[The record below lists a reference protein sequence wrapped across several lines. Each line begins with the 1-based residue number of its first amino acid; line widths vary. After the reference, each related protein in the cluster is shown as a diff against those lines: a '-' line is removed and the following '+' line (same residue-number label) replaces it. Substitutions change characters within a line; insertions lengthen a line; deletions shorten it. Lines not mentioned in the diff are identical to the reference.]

1 MKLKVSTSPYTYF
14 LLLMTIMDTG
24 YFVLLN
30 IPGLRDS
37 GYVRMGLLVVAT
49 LLAMNCYINKNIYRT
64 LRPYYNYLNV
74 FVLYLAAFY
83 VVHFIYGM
91 VHYTQK
97 ITSIISVSSYLG
109 MFLLIYLFLYVF
121 QIDGGYDR
129 ILKPL
134 SWITY
139 PYMLVITLRAVVYNL
154 AGRDLMPYLGQL
166 SRSGRLRYGIPALCG
181 VLFLYYFYKLLRR
194 DTLIRRRLVYVALL
208 AFTAFYLYYI
218 CMTRM
223 YVIAFS
229 LSALVI
235 FLCKKRPKNK
245 QIVMVC
251 VAIILLAVLYFSG
264 LIPRFLATFTESSG
278 EYGGSTLARQYSAR
292 YFSGVAQDQPIFGL
306 GFLSPKRYENYW
318 IYFGPFGTAYLDDLG
333 IRNMFYHYG
342 ALGIG
347 LVVLS
352 LGRMVYL
359 VMRLLT
365 CRDYP
370 RKALVLGLTVF
381 FGCMCVSL
389 CPFDTVRLLG
399 LIFTWS
405 MVEYDAHLY
414 YYLPR
419 KKATETGGESR

>member
-97 ITSIISVSSYLG
+97 ITSIINVSSYLG

-129 ILKPL
+129 ILKAL

-139 PYMLVITLRAVVYNL
+139 PYMLVITLRAVIYNF

-166 SRSGRLRYGIPALCG
+166 SRSGRLRYGIPAFCG
-181 VLFLYYFYKLLRR
+181 VLFLYYFYKLLQR
-194 DTLIRRRLVYVALL
+194 DTLVRHKILYVGLL

-278 EYGGSTLARQYSAR
+278 EYGGSTLARQYSAQ
-292 YFSGVAQDQPIFGL
+292 YFSGVAKDQPIFGL

-342 ALGIG
+342 VLGIG

-352 LGRMVYL
+352 LGRMMYL

-365 CRDYP
+365 SRDYP
-370 RKALVLGLTVF
+370 RKALILGLTVF

-419 KKATETGGESR
+419 KTAAETGGDTR

>member
-14 LLLMTIMDTG
+14 LLLMTVMDAG

-30 IPGLRDS
+30 IPGLRET
-37 GYVRMGLLVVAT
+37 GYVRMGLLVVAA
-49 LLAMNCYINKNIYRT
+49 LLAMNCYINKTIYRT

-74 FVLYLAAFY
+74 FVLYLAVFY
-83 VVHFIYGM
+83 VAHFIYGM

-109 MFLLIYLFLYVF
+109 IFLLIYLFLYVF

-134 SWITY
+134 SWITHL
-139 PYMLVITLRAVVYNL
+139 YMLAITLRAFVYNQT
-154 AGRDLMPYLGQL
+154 GRDLMPYLGQL

-181 VLFLYYFYKLLRR
+181 VLFLYYFYKLLQR
-194 DTLIRRRLVYVALL
+194 DTLIKRKLLYIALL
-208 AFTAFYLYYI
+208 AFTVFYLYYI

-251 VAIILLAVLYFSG
+251 VAILLLAVLYFSG
-264 LIPRFLATFTESSG
+264 LIPRFLATFTQASS
-278 EYGGSTLARQYSAR
+278 EYGGSTLARQYSAT
-292 YFSGVAQDQPIFGL
+292 YFSGVAKDQPIFGL

-342 ALGIG
+342 VLGIG

-370 RKALVLGLTVF
+370 RKALMLGLTVF

-419 KKATETGGESR
+419 KTAAETGGDTR

>member
-30 IPGLRDS
+30 IPGLRDT
-37 GYVRMGLLVVAT
+37 GYMRIGFLLIAT

-64 LRPYYNYLNV
+64 LQPYYNYLNV
-74 FVLYLAAFY
+74 FILYLAVFY
-83 VVHFIYGM
+83 LAHFIYGM
-91 VHYTQK
+91 VHYTQQ
-97 ITSIISVSSYLG
+97 ITSIINVSNYLG

-121 QIDGGYDR
+121 QMDGGYDR
-129 ILKPL
+129 LIKSL

-139 PYMLVITLRAVVYNL
+139 PYMLVITLRAAIYNFT
-154 AGRDLMPYLGQL
+154 GRDLMPYLGHIT
-166 SRSGRLRYGIPALCG
+166 RSGRLRYGIPALCG
-181 VLFLYYFYKLLRR
+181 VLFLYYFYKLLQK
-194 DTLIRRRLVYVALL
+194 DTLMKHKMIYTGLL
-208 AFTAFYLYYI
+208 LFTAFYLYYI

-223 YVIAFS
+223 YVIAFF

-264 LIPRFLATFTESSG
+264 LAKN
-278 EYGGSTLARQYSAR
+278 
-292 YFSGVAQDQPIFGL
+292 QPIFGL
-306 GFLSPKRYENYW
+306 GFLSPKRYENFL
-318 IYFGPFGTAYLDDLG
+318 IYFGPSGTAYLDDLG

-342 ALGIG
+342 VLGIG
-347 LVVLS
+347 LVALS

-359 VMRLLT
+359 VLRLLT
-365 CRDYP
+365 CRNYP
-370 RKALVLGLTVF
+370 RKALMLGLTAF
-381 FGCMCVSL
+381 FGCLCVSL

-405 MVEYDAHLY
+405 MAEYDARLY
-414 YYLPR
+414 CYLPR
-419 KKATETGGESR
+419 KAATETGGDTR